1 MIRHSVKNQQQ
12 QFKYREYVH
21 GTYDIRISNNN
32 AQFRPPSFKTFQY
45 QERKIPLCC
54 LSSPMPKP
62 NKLAL

>member
-1 MIRHSVKNQQQ
+1 MIKHSVKNQQQ

-32 AQFRPPSFKTFQY
+32 AQFTPPSLRHFSIRSEIF
-45 QERKIPLCC
+45 PFC